1 MRKHASVAS
10 YCLKNDKRFLLKEI
24 MMYLLCRFA
33 TQKLGCASEKCKQKP
48 CSFARLALTLHQQT
62 EYTVALPTDEDILL
76 QQLRD
81 PKTRRTTF
89 SEMVK
94 AYSEPLYWHIR
105 RMVLSHD
112 DANDLLQ
119 NVFIKAWTGLDG
131 FLGNAK
137 VLTWLYRIA
146 TNETITFLNR
156 NSNLGSMDEAEKVV
170 SQLEA
175 DEYFDGDDLQ
185 ARLQAAVQT
194 LPPKQRMIFNMKY
207 FEEMKYEDISNIL
220 GTSVGALKA
229 SYHLAVKKVSSF
241 FDDDI

>member
-1 MRKHASVAS
+1 
-10 YCLKNDKRFLLKEI
+10 
-24 MMYLLCRFA
+24 
-33 TQKLGCASEKCKQKP
+33 
-48 CSFARLALTLHQQT
+48 
-62 EYTVALPTDEDILL
+62 
-76 QQLRD
+76 
-81 PKTRRTTF
+81 
-89 SEMVK
+89 
-94 AYSEPLYWHIR
+94 
-105 RMVLSHD
+105 MVLSHD

-119 NVFIKAWTGLDG
+119 NTFIKAWTGLDG

-156 NSNLGSMDEAEKVV
+156 NSVLCSIEEAEGVT

-175 DEYFDGDDLQ
+175 DEYFDGNDLQ

-220 GTSVGALKA
+220 GTSIGALKA

-241 FDDDI
+241 FEDDI

>member
-1 MRKHASVAS
+1 
-10 YCLKNDKRFLLKEI
+10 
-24 MMYLLCRFA
+24 
-33 TQKLGCASEKCKQKP
+33 
-48 CSFARLALTLHQQT
+48 
-62 EYTVALPTDEDILL
+62 
-76 QQLRD
+76 
-81 PKTRRTTF
+81 
-89 SEMVK
+89 
-94 AYSEPLYWHIR
+94 
-105 RMVLSHD
+105 MVLSHD

-119 NVFIKAWTGLDG
+119 NTFIKAWTGLDG

-156 NSNLGSMDEAEKVV
+156 NSALCSIEEAEGVT

-175 DEYFDGDDLQ
+175 DEYFDGNDLQ

-220 GTSVGALKA
+220 GTSIGALKA

-241 FDDDI
+241 FEDDI